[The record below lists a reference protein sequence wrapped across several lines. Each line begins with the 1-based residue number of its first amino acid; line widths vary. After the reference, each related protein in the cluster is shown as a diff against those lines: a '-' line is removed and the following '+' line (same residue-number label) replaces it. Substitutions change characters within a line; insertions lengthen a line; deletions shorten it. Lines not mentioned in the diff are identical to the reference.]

1 MEKTVKHL
9 VGARLLF
16 GYIARKFWGP
26 FLFAMGVFAAL
37 VVLGDT
43 FEKMK
48 NLGNGVTTL
57 ADVLS
62 YSLVTFPNWLTT
74 IMPVACLLGAI
85 SVISEMVS
93 NGEWTACVA
102 GGFAPRELFKP
113 IIGCIL
119 LVCACTML
127 MQEFIVPP
135 LNVKADY
142 IYYTRLKPH
151 PNYNQYLENDVLI
164 KISPK
169 QMLYAKTVDL
179 TSGTM
184 TKISLDTYNDAWD
197 ISEQIVADTMK
208 WDTAEKRWVFHNGL
222 HRTFNNTDNN
232 TDAKDE
238 PFETRVSPVDIRPNQ
253 MSVGRVDEDVMSIR
267 DLTKRIKFHKRTG
280 LASYSA
286 ETQRQAK
293 LAAPFATIVMCLL
306 GMPFAIS
313 TRRKSKILNIIAS
326 MVIAFT
332 FWWLIS
338 MCTSIGENGYLSPFL
353 AGWGPVL
360 IFSVVVFFEF
370 KWLRL

>member
-1 MEKTVKHL
+1 MEKTIKHL
-9 VGARLLF
+9 VKSPLLF

-26 FLFAMGVFAAL
+26 FFFAMGVFAAL

-57 ADVLS
+57 GDVLL
-62 YSLVTFPNWLTT
+62 YSLTTFPNWLTT
-74 IMPVACLLGAI
+74 IMPVACLLGSI

-102 GGFAPRELFKP
+102 GGFAPRQLFKP
-113 IIGCIL
+113 IIACIL
-119 LVCACTML
+119 GVCAVTML

-135 LNVKADY
+135 LNIKADY

-151 PNYNQYLENDVLI
+151 KDYNQYLENDVLI
-164 KISPK
+164 KFSPK

-179 TSGTM
+179 TQGAM
-184 TKISLDTYNDAWD
+184 YHVSLDTYNDQWD
-197 ISEQIVADTMK
+197 IAEQIA
-208 WDTAEKRWVFHNGL
+208 AEKMSWNKDTQQWFFTKGVHRVFAGEMDTL
-222 HRTFNNTDNN
+222 
-232 TDAKDE
+232 E
-238 PFETRVSPVDIRPNQ
+238 QPFDTLVSPLIIRPNQ

-267 DLTKRIKFHKRTG
+267 ELTKRIHFHKKTG
-280 LASYSA
+280 ISAYSA
-286 ETQRQAK
+286 ETQRQTK
-293 LAAPFATIVMCLL
+293 LATPFATLVMCLL

-332 FWWLIS
+332 FWWIIS
-338 MCTSIGENGYLSPFL
+338 MSTSVGQNGYINPFL
-353 AGWGPVL
+353 AGWGPTL
-360 IFSVVVFFEF
+360 LFGVVVFFEF
-370 KWLRL
+370 KWMKL